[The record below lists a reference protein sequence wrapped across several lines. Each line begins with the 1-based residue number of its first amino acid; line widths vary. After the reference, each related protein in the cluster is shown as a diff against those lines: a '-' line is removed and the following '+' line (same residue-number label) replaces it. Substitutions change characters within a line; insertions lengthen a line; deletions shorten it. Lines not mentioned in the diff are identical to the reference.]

1 MNIQFVSDL
10 HLEFPENTRW
20 FANHPLEVVGDIL
33 LVAGDSG
40 YINTPDYIHHPF
52 WEWASQNYEQ
62 VIIALGNHEF
72 YQFADP
78 TDFPDGFV
86 GEIHHNVH
94 YYYNAV
100 ISIGEIDIIV
110 STLWAHIE
118 PDKMYYT
125 EKGVSDFYRIMYHGH
140 RLSAI
145 DFNTEHERCLHFI
158 KDAVEK
164 SCAKTKIVLTH
175 HVPTLLCTAN
185 EFRDSLINGAFSVEL
200 GNYIANTDIDYWIY
214 GHSHRNIEATIGSTR
229 VLSNQFG
236 YFNQQEYLTNGFSP
250 NKFIEL

>member
-1 MNIQFVSDL
+1 MKIQYVSDL
-10 HLEFPENTRW
+10 HLEFPDNTRW
-20 FANHPLEVVGDIL
+20 FVNHPLEVVGDIL

-40 YINTPDYIHHPF
+40 YINTQDYMRHPF
-52 WEWASQNYEQ
+52 WKWASHNYEQ

-72 YQFADP
+72 YQGADP

-100 ISIGEIDIIV
+100 ISVDDIDIIV
-110 STLWAHIE
+110 STLWAHID

-125 EKGVSDFYRIMYHGH
+125 EKSVSDFYRIMYHGH
-140 RLSAI
+140 RLNAI
-145 DFNTEHERCLHFI
+145 DFNAEHERCLRFI
-158 KDAVEK
+158 KDAVEH
-164 SCAKTKIVLTH
+164 SCSTTKIVLTH
-175 HVPTLLCTAN
+175 HVPTQLCTAD
-185 EFRDSLINGAFSVEL
+185 EFRNSLINGAFSVEL

-229 VLSNQFG
+229 ILSNQFG
-236 YFNQQEYLTNGFSP
+236 YFNHLECQTNGFCS
-250 NKFIEL
+250 NKFIEI

>member
-1 MNIQFVSDL
+1 MF
-10 HLEFPENTRW
+10 
-20 FANHPLEVVGDIL
+20 
-33 LVAGDSG
+33 
-40 YINTPDYIHHPF
+40 
-52 WEWASQNYEQ
+52 
-62 VIIALGNHEF
+62 IITTMWWL
-72 YQFADP
+72 
-78 TDFPDGFV
+78 
-86 GEIHHNVH
+86 
-94 YYYNAV
+94 
-100 ISIGEIDIIV
+100 SIGEIDIIV

-118 PDKMYYT
+118 ADKMYYT

-164 SCAKTKIVLTH
+164 SCAKMKIVLTH

-250 NKFIEL
+250 NKFIEV

>member
-1 MNIQFVSDL
+1 MRIQFVSDL

-52 WEWASQNYEQ
+52 WEWASENYKQ

-78 TDFPDGFV
+78 TDFPDGYV
-86 GEIHHNVH
+86 GEICHNVH

-100 ISIGEIDIIV
+100 VSIGDIDIIV
-110 STLWAHIE
+110 STLWSHIDL
-118 PDKMYYT
+118 DKMYYT
-125 EKGVSDFYRIMYHGH
+125 ERGVSDFYRIMYQGH
-140 RLSAI
+140 HLSAI
-145 DFNTEHERCLHFI
+145 DFNSEHERCLQFI
-158 KDAVEK
+158 KGAVEK
-164 SCAKTKIVLTH
+164 SGAKTKIVLTH
-175 HVPTLLCTAN
+175 HVPTQLCTAK
-185 EFRDSLINGAFSVEL
+185 EFRDSPINGAFYVEL

-229 VLSNQFG
+229 ILSNQFG
-236 YFNQQEYLTNGFSP
+236 YFTHSEYQTNGFSP
-250 NKFIEL
+250 NKFIEV